1 MKLNPKNYEEYW
13 SRGWT
18 VVEGVFPAK
27 ATDEIIEVAT
37 AVCIE
42 ELKEPDQSSYLA
54 DRTEDG
60 QASPR
65 KIAKPFLKHPK
76 LRAFAVNRNLRSLIA
91 QLVEKPP
98 LLVGDQVFMK
108 PPQIGSAKPYHQDN
122 AYFLC
127 HPDDDVIT
135 AWIALDDV
143 DEENGCLRYI
153 NGSHRGGIVPH
164 IPVPGEPH
172 NKAPAE
178 KDIDL
183 TRQASA
189 CVKKGGV
196 VFHHGTTLHTSH
208 RNRSKRWRRAYA
220 THWVSA
226 DTTSERDTIK
236 NGYFNAESALYEE
249 VLTASKTA

>member
-1 MKLNPKNYEEYW
+1 MMLNPTNYEEYW

-18 VVEGVFPAK
+18 VAEGVFPAE
-27 ATDEIIEVAT
+27 ATDEIINVAT
-37 AVCIE
+37 AVCME
-42 ELKEPDQSSYLA
+42 ELKGTNLSSHVA
-54 DRTEDG
+54 DWTEDG
-60 QASPR
+60 QAAPR

-76 LRAFAVNRNLRSLIA
+76 LRAFVFNSDLRSLIA
-91 QLVEKPP
+91 QLVEKTPC
-98 LLVGDQVFMK
+98 LVSDQVFMK
-108 PPQIGSAKPYHQDN
+108 PPRIGSAKPYHQDN

-153 NGSHRGGIVPH
+153 NASHRGGIVPH
-164 IPVPGEPH
+164 LPVPGEPH
-172 NKAPAE
+172 NKAPDQ

-196 VFHHGTTLHTSH
+196 VFHHGNTLHTSH
-208 RNRSKRWRRAYA
+208 RNRSDRWRRAYA

-226 DTTSERDTIK
+226 DTTCESDTIK
-236 NGYFNAESALYEE
+236 NGYFNAEKALYEE
-249 VLTASKTA
+249 ILAASVTA